1 VEKEIAFV
9 IALALEKDQVHPLL
23 PVMAA
28 TLLVVHLNNSLAM
41 EVTTA
46 AAAAAAAAAV
56 RHLSRNNNLP
66 TEAPP
71 RLHRFLTLIQ
81 ALFTGRTLLNG
92 LLITQRKLK
101 THKRLQV
108 KRLQL
113 KHPTVMELLLRRQW
127 RSSLLSNMARMGLK
141 MIEGIKRYYYNK
153 EEKFEKTVVKQQIII
168 FLSNFS

>member
-9 IALALEKDQVHPLL
+9 IALALEKGQVHPLL

-28 TLLVVHLNNSLAM
+28 TLLVVHLNNSPVM

-46 AAAAAAAAAV
+46 AAAAAAV
-56 RHLSRNNNLP
+56 HHLSRNNNLP
-66 TEAPP
+66 MEVPP

-92 LLITQRKLK
+92 LLITQHKLK
-101 THKRLQV
+101 THKRLQ
-108 KRLQL
+108 L
-113 KHPTVMELLLRRQW
+113 KHSSSLLPSVIELLLRRQR

-168 FLSNFS
+168 FLSNSS

>member
-9 IALALEKDQVHPLL
+9 IALALEKGQVHPLL

-28 TLLVVHLNNSLAM
+28 TLLVVHLNNSPVM

-46 AAAAAAAAAV
+46 AAAAAAV
-56 RHLSRNNNLP
+56 HHLSRNNNLP
-66 TEAPP
+66 MEAPP

-101 THKRLQV
+101 THKRLQ
-108 KRLQL
+108 L
-113 KHPTVMELLLRRQW
+113 KHSSSLLPSVIELLLRRQR

-141 MIEGIKRYYYNK
+141 MIEGINRYYYNK
-153 EEKFEKTVVKQQIII
+153 EEKFEKR
-168 FLSNFS
+168 L